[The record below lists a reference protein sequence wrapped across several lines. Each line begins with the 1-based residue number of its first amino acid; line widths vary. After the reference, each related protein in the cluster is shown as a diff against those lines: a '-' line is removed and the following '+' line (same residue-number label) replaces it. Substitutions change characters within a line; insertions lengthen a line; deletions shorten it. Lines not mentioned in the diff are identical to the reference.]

1 MQKLLIMELYEL
13 IEKYGKGKGEAVM
26 WETTKL
32 VSDFIKPMKETNKQ
46 EYWKL
51 MREVYG
57 RMSGGH
63 YDEEFA
69 MHDVSKMY
77 STTKD
82 GRRLEGAYWTC
93 EQIEE
98 VTKTKTF
105 PAGTTKWD
113 KFVAYNSAKHDW
125 GKDFDDEQILKI
137 AYLFYFADED
147 FAGKDK
153 VWQYQMMVHSQESAK

>member
-51 MREVYG
+51 MRDVYG

-63 YDEEFA
+63 YDEVWA
-69 MHDVSKMY
+69 MHDVSMMY

-82 GRRLEGAYWTC
+82 GRRMEGAYWTC

-98 VTKTKTF
+98 ATKAKTF

-125 GKDFDDEQILKI
+125 GKEFDDEQILKI

-147 FAGKDK
+147 FKGKNKIWSYMEMIYD
-153 VWQYQMMVHSQESAK
+153 QEDTK